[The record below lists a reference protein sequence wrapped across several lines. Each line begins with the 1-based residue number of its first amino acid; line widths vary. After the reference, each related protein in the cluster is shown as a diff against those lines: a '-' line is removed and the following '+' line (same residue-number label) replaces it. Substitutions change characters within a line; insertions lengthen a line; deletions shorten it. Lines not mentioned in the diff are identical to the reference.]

1 MTRSK
6 GVFRSQCLEITNKVS
21 FYNTNFQKKERF
33 SSLITF
39 FGAKIQMKL
48 KEMRLFLWF
57 LNTVQISKVYQK
69 FAGTKNP
76 QKPIVYR
83 PIATVG
89 GSI

>member
-1 MTRSK
+1 
-6 GVFRSQCLEITNKVS
+6 
-21 FYNTNFQKKERF
+21 
-33 SSLITF
+33 
-39 FGAKIQMKL
+39 MKL